1 MFVSYKINPSLFAS
15 GTTAST
21 INFPIKMDF
30 QTVDNSDLIETVFV
44 DYEVNESIN
53 QILDY
58 EKVRF
63 LPVYNNNGT
72 PKQVDNVTY
81 NLSFLVNGVLKN
93 PTYYSDISLDDSDIK
108 YERNYFT
115 EGYLYLGFYD
125 SDNSLTQNLV
135 SEIEIY
141 NSLTDADFIGGVYV
155 GINQPKLAS
164 QIPVKFVVSNPL
176 TVKGIY
182 EGYHLYDYKDDVG
195 NNVPKYLYM
204 KASFFNAKDGKTTNL
219 MNSPNLYSIDT
230 LVNKLYTKYKLYR
243 DLTSFYYEIDNTYS
257 DNVTYDLVNNVA
269 TNITVNLYQ
278 IQVL

>member
-1 MFVSYKINPSLFAS
+1 MFVSYKINSSIFSS

-21 INFPIKMDF
+21 INIPVKIDF
-30 QTVDNSDLIETVFV
+30 QTVDNGELIDRVFV
-44 DYEVNESIN
+44 DTETTKVIN
-53 QILDY
+53 PILDY

-63 LPVYNNNGT
+63 LPVYNNGT

-141 NSLTDADFIGGVYV
+141 NVLTDADFVGGVHV
-155 GINQPKLAS
+155 GVNQPKPAS
-164 QIPVKFVVSNPL
+164 QIPIKLVVSNPL
-176 TVKGIY
+176 TVNGVY
-182 EGYHLYDYKDDVG
+182 EGYHLYDYKDDVS

-219 MNSPNLYSIDT
+219 MNSPNIYSIDT
-230 LVNKLYTKYKLYR
+230 LVNKLYTRYKLYR
-243 DLTSFYYEIDNTYS
+243 DLTSFYYEIDTTYS
-257 DNVTYDLVNNVA
+257 SNVTYELVNNIP
-269 TNITVNLYQ
+269 TNIIVNLYQ
-278 IQVL
+278 IQAL